1 MKRKSWVLIF
11 SVFLLIELP
20 FYALAGGKAE
30 GQAGG
35 KTYNIV
41 YIQGMSGNPF
51 FNSLTNGC
59 KDEAA
64 KLGNVTFTYQGANN
78 YSPQAQTPVLNAV
91 IAAKPDAIIISPMA
105 GEAMMTPLKQA
116 KDAGIKLIFADTT
129 ATDQSLAAS
138 FIASDNVAGG
148 KFAGDQLAKLIGEKG
163 EVMLMNGTP
172 GISTTDQ
179 RQQGF
184 EAALKAYPG
193 ITYLGVQFCQSDPQK
208 ATEIVSSTL
217 AAHPNLK
224 GIYAV
229 STQEV
234 EGCAVAIANANAA
247 DNVALVGFDSSPPI
261 IEDITKGVVKGVVLQ
276 EPYQMGVFAID
287 QAMNALQGKSTTPT
301 IKTPFVFLTKS
312 SMNDP
317 AVSKFIYQDQIK

>member
-1 MKRKSWVLIF
+1 V
-11 SVFLLIELP
+11 
-20 FYALAGGKAE
+20 
-30 GQAGG
+30 
-35 KTYNIV
+35 N
-41 YIQGMSGNPF
+41 
-51 FNSLTNGC
+51 
-59 KDEAA
+59 
-64 KLGNVTFTYQGANN
+64 FTYQGANN

-91 IAAKPDAIIISPMA
+91 IAAHPDAIIISPMA
-105 GEAMMTPLKQA
+105 GEAMMEPLKQA
-116 KDAGIKLIFADTT
+116 KAQGIKLVFADTT

-148 KFAGDQLAKLIGEKG
+148 KFAADQLAKLINGTG

-184 EAALKAYPG
+184 EAGLKAYPG

-208 ATEIVSSTL
+208 ATQIVSATL

-234 EGCAVAIANANAA
+234 EGSAVALANANAA
-247 DNVALVGFDSSPPI
+247 DRVALVGFDSSPPI
-261 IEDITKGVVKGVVLQ
+261 IEDIDKGIIKGVVLQ
-276 EPYQMGVFAID
+276 EPYEMGVLAIQ
-287 QAMNALQGKSTTPT
+287 QAVDALQGKPTTPT
-301 IKTPFVFLTKS
+301 IKTPFVFLTKDT
-312 SMNDP
+312 MNDP
-317 AVSKFIYQDQIK
+317 NISKYIYQNQIK

>member
-1 MKRKSWVLIF
+1 MSSSSGAPF
-11 SVFLLIELP
+11 AVF
-20 FYALAGGKAE
+20 AGGKAE
-30 GQAGG
+30 TTSGA

-41 YIQGMSGNPF
+41 YVQGMSGNPF

-64 KLGNVTFTYQGANN
+64 ALGDVNFTYQGANN

-91 IAAKPDAIIISPMA
+91 IAAHPDAIIISPMA
-105 GEAMMTPLKQA
+105 GEAMMEPLKQA
-116 KDAGIKLIFADTT
+116 KSQGIKLVFADTT
-129 ATDQSLAAS
+129 ATDQSLAVS

-148 KFAGDQLAKLIGEKG
+148 KFAADQLAKLIDSKG

-184 EAALKAYPG
+184 EAELKNYPG

-208 ATEIVSSTL
+208 ATQIVSATL
-217 AAHPNLK
+217 AAHPNLR

-234 EGCAVAIANANAA
+234 EGSAVALANANAA
-247 DNVALVGFDSSPPI
+247 DRVALVGFDSSPPI
-261 IEDITKGVVKGVVLQ
+261 IDDITKGIIKGVVLQ
-276 EPYQMGVFAID
+276 EPYEIGRLAVQ
-287 QAMNALQGKSTTPT
+287 QAVDALQGKSTTPT
-301 IKTPFVFLTKS
+301 IKTPFVFLTKDT
-312 SMNDP
+312 MNDP
-317 AVSKFIYQDQIK
+317 NISKYIYQNQVK